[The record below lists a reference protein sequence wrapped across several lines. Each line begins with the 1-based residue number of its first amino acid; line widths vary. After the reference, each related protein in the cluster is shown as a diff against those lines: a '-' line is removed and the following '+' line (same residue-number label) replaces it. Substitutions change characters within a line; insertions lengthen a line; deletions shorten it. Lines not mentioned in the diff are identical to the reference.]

1 MLDEPTTRQTLGD
14 FGPQILVVDDDLA
27 TRTILAKQLRA
38 AGFSVLTVD
47 NGAKALEMICNQSI
61 SLVLLDVMMPGMNGL
76 EVLYLIRSAH
86 DRSEMPVI
94 MVTAMDQSDQIVGAF
109 ELGAND
115 YITKPIDFS
124 VALARVKLHVATAKP
139 KAGDPNYIGGGR
151 YHIERLIGIGGFSQ
165 TYLAR
170 DQHRPTHPEV
180 VVKRLQREVSGQVD
194 EWRLAEMARRS
205 FKREAAIL
213 ETLGNHPQIPQL
225 LAHFE
230 ENGQFYIVQEYVA
243 GHSLRQRLSAGF
255 VWDVPQL
262 LDFLVQLLS
271 ILTFVHGQNLIHR
284 DIKPSN
290 IIATER
296 DQKTLYHLIDFG
308 AIKIVDPN
316 QESPTHFIGTPGYA
330 PFEQYSGYPR
340 YNSDIY
346 ALGRVALEMLV
357 GSLPENDLRT
367 QHLIPLSRREP
378 ELSSI
383 IERMMQPDADQRYTD
398 VAEVQASLER
408 YAVQRQSLQAS

>member
-1 MLDEPTTRQTLGD
+1 MLDEPATLQHLGD
-14 FGPQILVVDDDLA
+14 CGPHILVVDDDLA
-27 TRTILAKQLRA
+27 TRTYLAKQLRA
-38 AGFSVLTVD
+38 AGLPVLTAE
-47 NGAKALEMICNQSI
+47 NGAKALELICNQPVG
-61 SLVLLDVMMPGMNGL
+61 LVLLDVMMPGMNGL

-86 DRSEMPVI
+86 DRVEMPVI

-115 YITKPIDFS
+115 YITKPIDFDIT
-124 VALARVKLHVATAKP
+124 LARIKLHIATSKP
-139 KAGDPNYIGGGR
+139 KASDPNSIGGGR

-194 EWRLAEMARRS
+194 EWRLAAMARRS
-205 FKREAAIL
+205 FKQEAAIL
-213 ETLGNHPQIPQL
+213 EALGNHPQIPQL

-230 ENGQFYIVQEYVA
+230 EDGQFYIVQEYVA

-255 VWDVPQL
+255 IWGVPHL
-262 LDFLVQLLS
+262 LDFLTQMLS
-271 ILTFVHGQNLIHR
+271 ILAYVHSQNLIHR

-296 DQKTLYHLIDFG
+296 DQKTLYYLIDFG
-308 AIKIVDPN
+308 AIKIVDCT

-340 YNSDIY
+340 FNSDIY

-367 QHLIPLSRREP
+367 QHLIPLSHREP
-378 ELSSI
+378 ELSYI
-383 IERMMQPDADQRYTD
+383 IERMIQPDADQRYTD
-398 VAEVQASLER
+398 VAEVQASLAR
-408 YAVQRQSLQAS
+408 YAAHCESSQTS